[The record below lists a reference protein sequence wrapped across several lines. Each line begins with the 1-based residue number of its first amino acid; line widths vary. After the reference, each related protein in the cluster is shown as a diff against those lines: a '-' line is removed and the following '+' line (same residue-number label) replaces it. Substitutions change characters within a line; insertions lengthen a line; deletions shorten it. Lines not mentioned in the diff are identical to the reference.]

1 MPLLAPHHT
10 VVTYDQRGYGR
21 SPRPDGPYSLVE
33 DLGSVLDTA
42 GLDRAALVGTSRGG
56 RHRDRLHAH
65 VSRSGSPRSS
75 RSPRRCPAIASRSTP
90 APDLERR
97 WDEAEA
103 AGDLAALADIDL
115 EVWAPLGVDP
125 ELRAMAVENVEWS
138 NADDP
143 GTWADPP
150 AVGRLSEIRVP
161 TLVITGGRDL
171 RAIAEIGD
179 VLAAGISGARREVI
193 EDADHVV
200 GWRTPDELA
209 RLVLEFLRLDL
220 DQQRVALA
228 AAGADRREAEPA
240 ALAAELVD
248 HRREDPR
255 ARGADRVAE
264 RDRAAVHV
272 HGLRVG
278 VEQLH
283 RVQRDRAERLV
294 HLDALDV
301 ADRLA
306 GLPER
311 HVARPGRRAR
321 QVGELVGDVALRDDR
336 RQHLE
341 AALASRTP
349 RW

>member
-1 MPLLAPHHT
+1 VLEHGLEANVPGVLHHEITGEGSPVVLLHEGIVDSRSWNKVVPLLAPHHT

-33 DLGSVLDTA
+33 DLASVLDTA

-56 RHRDRLHAH
+56 RIAIDFTLTYPDRVTALVPVASAMSGHR
-65 VSRSGSPRSS
+65 
-75 RSPRRCPAIASRSTP
+75 IAFDP

-138 NADDP
+138 NAHDP

-150 AVGRLSEIRVP
+150 AVGRLSEIHVP

-171 RAIAEIGD
+171 RAITEIGD

-193 EDADHVV
+193 EEADHVV

-209 RLVLEFLRLDL
+209 RLVREFL
-220 DQQRVALA
+220 
-228 AAGADRREAEPA
+228 
-240 ALAAELVD
+240 
-248 HRREDPR
+248 
-255 ARGADRVAE
+255 
-264 RDRAAVHV
+264 
-272 HGLRVG
+272 
-278 VEQLH
+278 
-283 RVQRDRAERLV
+283 
-294 HLDALDV
+294 
-301 ADRLA
+301 
-306 GLPER
+306 
-311 HVARPGRRAR
+311 
-321 QVGELVGDVALRDDR
+321 
-336 RQHLE
+336 
-341 AALASRTP
+341 S
-349 RW
+349 